1 MTKPNSPIV
10 LKRYE
15 AAREVYAEKGVNT
28 DAVLARLRA
37 LSLTLPCW
45 QGDDVKGSES
55 LTSTDVSVQATG
67 GYPGKARNN
76 GELRLDLAKV
86 LSLIPGNHRVG
97 LHAMYGDF
105 EGKKVDRDAVE
116 PSHFARWADWAEE
129 RRVGLDF
136 NCTCFAHPK
145 AESGFTLSHSDPA
158 IRGFWIEHVQRA
170 RTIAAYLG
178 KRQSS
183 TCLHNLWIPDG
194 SKDIRYD
201 AVTPRAILEKSLD
214 AIFKTKHPETE
225 MKDFLESKLFGIA
238 SEAYVVGSFEF
249 YLGYALTRGVP
260 ITLDL
265 GHFHPTESVADKIS
279 SLLLFTR
286 ELMLHVSRGVRWDS
300 DHVPI
305 FDDVLRDLAQ
315 RIVRD
320 GFLDRIHV
328 GLDFFDGSI
337 NRLGAYIIGARA
349 VLKAFLSA
357 LLEPDLPLRK
367 AENEGDYFLRLALV
381 EEMKALPAGAV
392 WDYHCET
399 QGVPPGDSWIQDV
412 KRYEYDVLAK
422 R

>member
-1 MTKPNSPIV
+1 MTMPNSPII

-15 AAREVYAEKGVNT
+15 AAREAYAEKGVDT
-28 DAVLARLRA
+28 EAALARLRA
-37 LSLTLPCW
+37 RSLTLPCW
-45 QGDDVKGSES
+45 QADDVKGSES

-67 GYPGKARNN
+67 GYTGRARNN
-76 GELRLDLAKV
+76 GELRLDLVKA

-116 PSHFARWADWAEE
+116 PSHFARWADWAGE
-129 RRVGLDF
+129 RNIGLDF

-158 IRGFWIEHVQRA
+158 VRGFWIEHVQRA
-170 RTIAAYLG
+170 RAISAYLG
-178 KRQSS
+178 KRQGSA
-183 TCLHNLWIPDG
+183 CLHNLWIPDG
-194 SKDIRYD
+194 SKDVRYD

-214 AIFKTKHPETE
+214 VILGTKHPETE

-279 SLLLFTR
+279 SLLLFSR

-305 FDDVLRDLAQ
+305 FDDVLRELTQ

-320 GFLDRIHV
+320 GFLDRVHV

-337 NRLGAYIIGARA
+337 NRIGAYVVGSRA
-349 VLKAFLSA
+349 VLKSFLSA
-357 LLEPDLPLRK
+357 LLEPDIPARK
-367 AENEGDYFLRLALV
+367 AENENDYFTRLALV

-392 WDYHCET
+392 WDYYCET
-399 QGVPPGDSWIQDV
+399 QGVPAGDSWIQEI
-412 KRYEYDVLAK
+412 KRYERDVLAK

>member
-1 MTKPNSPIV
+1 MTRPNSAIV

-15 AAREVYAEKGVNT
+15 AAREAFAEKGVDT
-28 DAVLARLRA
+28 DIALARLKT

-45 QGDDVKGSES
+45 QADDVKGSES
-55 LTSTDVSVQATG
+55 LTSADVSVQATG
-67 GYPGKARNN
+67 GYPGRARNN
-76 GELRLDLAKV
+76 EELRLDLAKA

-105 EGKKVDRDAVE
+105 GGKRIDRDAVE
-116 PSHFARWADWAEE
+116 PSHFAQWAAWAGE
-129 RRVGLDF
+129 RKISLDF

-145 AESGFTLSHSDPA
+145 AESGFTLSHADPA

-170 RTIAAYLG
+170 RTISAYLG
-178 KRQSS
+178 KRQGSA
-183 TCLHNLWIPDG
+183 CLHNLWIPDG

-214 AIFKTKHPETE
+214 ALFRVKHPETE

-249 YLGYALTRGVP
+249 YMGYALTRGLP

-279 SLLLFTR
+279 SILLFSK

-305 FDDVLRDLAQ
+305 FDDVLRELAQ

-320 GFLDRIHV
+320 GFLDRVHV

-337 NRLGAYIIGARA
+337 NRVGAYVVGARA
-349 VLKAFLSA
+349 VLKSFLSA
-357 LLEPDLPLRK
+357 LLEPDIPARK
-367 AENEGDYFLRLALV
+367 AENESDYFTRLALV

-412 KRYEYDVLAK
+412 SRYGHDVLAK

>member
-1 MTKPNSPIV
+1 MPNSPTV

-15 AAREVYAEKGVNT
+15 AAREAYAEKGV
-28 DAVLARLRA
+28 DAGKALARLGT

-55 LTSTDVSVQATG
+55 IVSTDVSVQATG
-67 GYPGKARNN
+67 GFPGRARNN
-76 GELRLDLAKV
+76 AELRLDLEKA
-86 LSLIPGNHRVG
+86 LSLIPGNHSVG

-105 EGKKVDRDAVE
+105 GGKKVDRDALE
-116 PSHFARWADWAEE
+116 PIHFAAWADWAGE
-129 RRVGLDF
+129 RKIKLDF

-145 AESGFTLSHSDPA
+145 AESGFTLSHADPA
-158 IRGFWIEHVQRA
+158 VRAFWIEHVQRA
-170 RTIAAYLG
+170 RAVSAELG
-178 KRQSS
+178 KRQGS

-201 AVTPRAILEKSLD
+201 AVGPRAILEKSLD
-214 AIFKTKHPETE
+214 EIFRTKHAAAE

-249 YLGYALTRGVP
+249 YLGYALTRGLP

-279 SLLLFTR
+279 SILLFSK

-305 FDDVLRDLAQ
+305 FDDVLRELAQ

-320 GFLDRIHV
+320 GFLDRVHV

-337 NRLGAYIIGARA
+337 NRIGAYVVGSRA
-349 VLKAFLSA
+349 VLKAFLAA
-357 LLEPDLPLRK
+357 LLEPDGPARE
-367 AENEGDYFLRLALV
+367 AENEGDYFARLALA

-392 WDYHCET
+392 WDYFCEGR
-399 QGVPPGDSWIQDV
+399 GVPPGDSWIADV
-412 KRYEYDVLAK
+412 KRYERDVLS
-422 R
+422 RR